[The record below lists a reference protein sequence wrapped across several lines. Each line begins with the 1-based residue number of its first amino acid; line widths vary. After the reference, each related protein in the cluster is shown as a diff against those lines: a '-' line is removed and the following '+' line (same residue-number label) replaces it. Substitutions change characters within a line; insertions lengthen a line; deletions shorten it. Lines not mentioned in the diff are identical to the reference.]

1 MTYATY
7 LPHHMTMT
15 PALRAMTANRSRELD
30 AYYRVEAAKKAY
42 AQSEWGYRTGHWKDL
57 KQARTEA
64 IKLGD
69 PQPRITVGQP
79 QTKLVDMVV

>member
-1 MTYATY
+1 MSLSTQITAT
-7 LPHHMTMT
+7 L
-15 PALRAMTANRSRELD
+15 SRRLD
-30 AYYRVEAAKKAY
+30 AHYRVEAAKRAY
-42 AQSEWGYRTGHWKDL
+42 AQSEWGYRTGHWQTL

-69 PQPRITVGQP
+69 PQPRITIGQP

>member
-1 MTYATY
+1 MSLSTQITAT
-7 LPHHMTMT
+7 L
-15 PALRAMTANRSRELD
+15 SRRLD
-30 AYYRVEAAKKAY
+30 AYYRVEAAKRAY
-42 AQSEWGYRTGHWKDL
+42 AQSEWGYRTGHWHNL